1 MLCRQRQYD
10 DKWEHHLYKDDEP
23 QVSTRKLSGN
33 GSVSGARD
41 LREKLSGTM
50 YSQPVNTD
58 PPKPVLKDNKP
69 VRKSVIVEALEP
81 QTKNV
86 ASSVARKKTQQKTRT
101 LPVLFL
107 PLHFITTVMYF
118 ESVDTFLQ
126 SLGLEKYSITFQVE
140 ERLCT
145 TGDNLKA
152 LGIPM
157 VNLTKLTLVYTEIL
171 SCYNIWSKKEDT
183 LGIGIQSLTFGVDQ
197 VLLHVSWILMLWS
210 DNILTSQQPCFNWYT
225 SACNFLGLIL
235 QLYW

>member
-1 MLCRQRQYD
+1 MLCRQRQDD

-41 LREKLSGTM
+41 LRENLSGTM

-58 PPKPVLKDNKP
+58 PPKPVHEDNKP
-69 VRKSVIVEALEP
+69 VRKSVIVDAPEP

-86 ASSVARKKTQQKTRT
+86 ASSVPRKKTPQKA
-101 LPVLFL
+101 
-107 PLHFITTVMYF
+107 

-126 SLGLEKYSITFQVE
+126 SLSLEKCSITFQVE

-145 TGDNLKA
+145 TGDDLKA

-157 VNLTKLTLVYTEIL
+157 VNLTKLREIL
-171 SCYNIWSKKEDT
+171 SCNNI
-183 LGIGIQSLTFGVDQ
+183 
-197 VLLHVSWILMLWS
+197 
-210 DNILTSQQPCFNWYT
+210 
-225 SACNFLGLIL
+225 CNHFYRLC
-235 QLYW
+235 

>member
-1 MLCRQRQYD
+1 MLCWQRQYD

-23 QVSTRKLSGN
+23 QVSNHRIGSKDLRLKLQN
-33 GSVSGARD
+33 KSVQQESARD

-69 VRKSVIVEALEP
+69 VRKSVIVEAPEP

-86 ASSVARKKTQQKTRT
+86 ASLVPRKKTQQKTRT

-107 PLHFITTVMYF
+107 PLHFITTVMKYKIQYILRCVA

-140 ERLCT
+140 EVDMT
-145 TGDNLKA
+145 A
-152 LGIPM
+152 LVHDWVQEGRYFGHW
-157 VNLTKLTLVYTEIL
+157 NSKFD
-171 SCYNIWSKKEDT
+171 IWS
-183 LGIGIQSLTFGVDQ
+183 GPGSFA
-197 VLLHVSWILMLWS
+197 
-210 DNILTSQQPCFNWYT
+210 CFLDPNVMV
-225 SACNFLGLIL
+225 
-235 QLYW
+235 

>member
-1 MLCRQRQYD
+1 MLCWQRQYD

-23 QVSTRKLSGN
+23 QVSS
-33 GSVSGARD
+33 ARD

-69 VRKSVIVEALEP
+69 VRKSVIVEAPEP

-86 ASSVARKKTQQKTRT
+86 ASLVPRKKTQQKTRT
-101 LPVLFL
+101 LPFCRLNDTCLVQA
-107 PLHFITTVMYF
+107 

-145 TGDNLKA
+145 TGDDLKA

-157 VNLTKLTLVYTEIL
+157 VNLTKLTLVYREIL

-210 DNILTSQQPCFNWYT
+210 DNILTSQRPCFNWIF
-225 SACNFLGLIL
+225 SAIGGIANP
-235 QLYW
+235 